1 METPVI
7 ETKDLNYNYP
17 DGTHALKDVNIK
29 IKKGE
34 KAAFIGSNGAGKT
47 TLFLHF
53 NGLLRPVSGTINI
66 CREQIEYKK
75 KTLTKIR
82 EKVGI
87 VFQNP
92 DDQLFSPTV
101 VEDVAFGPMN
111 LGLSKEEVEKRV
123 DEALKRVGMED
134 FKKKAPHHLSWGQ
147 KKRVSLA
154 GILAMKPD
162 ILVLDEP
169 TTGLD
174 PYGVIQILKI
184 LHKLNKEGMTILLTS
199 HDVDMIPLFADK
211 IYVMHHGEIAGE
223 GSPEEIFSSPELV
236 KTAHLRQP
244 QVANLLYS
252 LRNEGID
259 VKVKLTVK
267 EARDE
272 LLRLLG

>member
-7 ETKDLNYNYP
+7 ETKNLNYNYP
-17 DGTHALKDVNIK
+17 DGTQALKDVSIK

-53 NGLLRPVSGTINI
+53 NGLLRQVSGTINI
-66 CREQIEYKK
+66 CGEQIEYKK
-75 KTLTKIR
+75 KTLIRIR

-101 VEDVAFGPMN
+101 IEDVAFGPMN
-111 LGLSKEEVEKRV
+111 LGLSADEVEKRV
-123 DEALKRVGMED
+123 DEAFKRVGMEE
-134 FKKKAPHHLSWGQ
+134 FKKKAPHHLSGGQ
-147 KKRVSLA
+147 KKRVAIA

-174 PYGVIQILKI
+174 HYGVIQILKI

-199 HDVDMIPLFADK
+199 MTWI
-211 IYVMHHGEIAGE
+211 
-223 GSPEEIFSSPELV
+223 
-236 KTAHLRQP
+236 
-244 QVANLLYS
+244 
-252 LRNEGID
+252 
-259 VKVKLTVK
+259 
-267 EARDE
+267 
-272 LLRLLG
+272 